1 MPVAVELARGCLAL
15 KCLTVRRRL
24 FILLPMSQLDGL
36 TRRQFLKVA
45 LGASAGAAS
54 FAVSGS
60 VYSAMIEPQ
69 WLSIE
74 RVTVPL
80 ARLPRELDGF
90 TIAQLSD
97 LHLGPYIG
105 DAEIRAAVAATNQ
118 LQPDAVVLT
127 GDYITGEN
135 EAGSCR

>member
-1 MPVAVELARGCLAL
+1 
-15 KCLTVRRRL
+15 
-24 FILLPMSQLDGL
+24 MSQATRV
-36 TRRQFLKVA
+36 TRRQFLKFA
-45 LGASAGAAS
+45 LGASAGAAA

-74 RVTVPL
+74 RVAVPL

-97 LHLGPYIG
+97 LHHGPYIG

-118 LQPDAVVLT
+118 LQPDVIVLT
-127 GDYITGEN
+127 GDYITR
-135 EAGSCR
+135 EADRADDCARELS